1 MSSTSPVISV
11 LLPVYNAERYVAE
24 AISSILTQTFTDF
37 ELIIINDGSTDNSG
51 NVIKQFKD
59 QRIILVEQNNQGL
72 ATSLNNG
79 LKIAKGR
86 YIARQDNDDVS
97 APDRFQKQVEYLEKH
112 PGIGLLGTAALIVD
126 ENNKETGRFHQHPLS
141 SHELKYFLLFDNP
154 FVHSSVMIR
163 RTVMQ
168 QVGPYYT
175 GKQYFEDYNLWS
187 AIARV
192 SGVANLPDKL
202 VRYREVS
209 QGMSKT
215 TEDYRLRVRNQSFQN
230 IQHYLSPTTD
240 ATLAEFLDLYYGIKA
255 PEINAAKFFKKMMDK
270 ILKAFCTKENISPEQ
285 LIKLQRG
292 QFRSFMRTVFQSA
305 LDHQD
310 TSRFKKISIK
320 VKRRLFLIL
329 NPEL

>member
-168 QVGPYYT
+168 QVGTYYT

>member
-1 MSSTSPVISV
+1 
-11 LLPVYNAERYVAE
+11 
-24 AISSILTQTFTDF
+24 
-37 ELIIINDGSTDNSG
+37 
-51 NVIKQFKD
+51 
-59 QRIILVEQNNQGL
+59 
-72 ATSLNNG
+72 
-79 LKIAKGR
+79 
-86 YIARQDNDDVS
+86 
-97 APDRFQKQVEYLEKH
+97 
-112 PGIGLLGTAALIVD
+112 
-126 ENNKETGRFHQHPLS
+126 
-141 SHELKYFLLFDNP
+141 
-154 FVHSSVMIR
+154 
-163 RTVMQ
+163 MQ

-192 SGVANLPDKL
+192 SDVANLPDKL